1 MFTPGPRGGFSP
13 ERLFRRLD
21 RASAQL
27 NPILMLIT
35 VGLLI
40 LNLIAVTA
48 VVPHLQ
54 ITRVQCAA
62 ADPPG
67 TAPAAEAGT
76 IARPNGGVEL
86 ISRGR

>member
-1 MFTPGPRGGFSP
+1 MSMPSPRDGFSP

-21 RASAQL
+21 RAAAQL
-27 NPILMLIT
+27 NPILMIIT

-48 VVPHLQ
+48 AVPHLQ
-54 ITRVQCAA
+54 ITRVQCAS

-67 TAPAAEAGT
+67 AGRAAEAGGT
-76 IARPNGGVEL
+76 VRPSGGL
-86 ISRGR
+86 N